1 MPVMMSESA
10 QILVNI
16 VLGGM
21 MGLLVWLAVE
31 LGVERLME
39 GVKKGPG
46 SGRLPSSSLDGD
58 FWGQNVVQSMNLVII
73 GVLFG
78 SPIDFRWPYF
88 TASFVAGAILCRL
101 VFYLVKER
109 KISVHLHWLFP

>member
-1 MPVMMSESA
+1 MLSESA
-10 QILVNI
+10 HTVVNI

-31 LGVERLME
+31 LSVEKFKE
-39 GVKKGPG
+39 AVVKGPG
-46 SGRLPSSSLDGD
+46 PKRLSSPSLDAD
-58 FWGQNVVQSMNLVII
+58 FWVQNVLQSMNFVII

-78 SPIDFRWPYF
+78 SPIEIRWPYI